1 MAGLNSLR
9 HFPIVKVIPLSV
21 LDGEREKM
29 GDTAL
34 GGIVSSAI
42 ESLQDIQLLWESDPG
57 DNGLKDGFQ
66 KLRYQLEY
74 LRKYCQG
81 DEVILK

>member
-1 MAGLNSLR
+1 MAVLHSLR
-9 HFPIVKVIPLSV
+9 HFPIVKVVPLSV
-21 LDGEREKM
+21 LDGEKERI

-34 GGIVSSAI
+34 GGVVSSAI
-42 ESLQDIQLLWESDPG
+42 ESLRDIQLLWESDHG

-81 DEVILK
+81 DEAILK

>member
-21 LDGEREKM
+21 LDGEKEKV
-29 GDTAL
+29 GDSAL
-34 GGIVSSAI
+34 GGVVSSAI
-42 ESLQDIQLLWESDPG
+42 ESLRDIQLLWESDHG

-74 LRKYCQG
+74 LRNYCQG
-81 DEVILK
+81 DEVISK

>member
-1 MAGLNSLR
+1 MAGLYSLR

-21 LDGEREKM
+21 LDGEKEKM

-42 ESLQDIQLLWESDPG
+42 ESLRDIQMLWESDHG
-57 DNGLKDGFQ
+57 DNGLRDGFQ

-81 DEVILK
+81 DEAILK